1 MNPMDGPDREDY
13 VKKRLEEARKMADD
27 MRRQRFADIDTKSEN
42 VSRITIGVSG
52 EPGPLQ
58 ALDNM

>member
-1 MNPMDGPDREDY
+1 MNPMDGPNRENY
-13 VKKRLEEARKMADD
+13 VKNRLEEARKMADD
-27 MRRQRFADIDTKSEN
+27 MRRQRFTEIDTKSEN